1 MKKLGLK
8 IIGILVI
15 GIFLLQSSIVIA
27 ANSEETKLKNE
38 QNEINNE
45 KKEAESDL
53 KEVQA
58 QKSETM
64 QQVEELSTQISDYE
78 SQIEELNG
86 QISELNTK
94 IEESEKKLEK
104 AQEDYTNQEELLNA
118 RLVATY
124 EAGDTSY
131 LDFLLSSESIT
142 DLISNYYLV
151 TEVATSDTELLEKIQ
166 QQKQEIEEAK
176 KELEE
181 SKQELATSKASKQSV
196 TTQLQTAKN
205 EKNQQVAKL
214 SEDEKE
220 IQEHIEELRVAS
232 SQIEKEI
239 KAAQARYAQQ
249 IADLNNKNNANSS
262 GGSSTSGGSYNGG
275 GSGILQRP
283 VSTGTITATM
293 YYSNGSYHG
302 ALDYGIPVG
311 TPIYAAAD
319 GVVIT
324 TANLTSSYGTYV
336 VIQHAGGLQTWYAH
350 GTSGSICVS
359 PGQTVSRG
367 QQIMKSGNTGNSSGP
382 HLHFEVRV
390 APYNYSTCRVD
401 PRNYF

>member
-1 MKKLGLK
+1 V
-8 IIGILVI
+8 ILAA
-15 GIFLLQSSIVIA
+15 SS
-27 ANSEETKLKNE
+27 SEETKLKNE
-38 QNEINNE
+38 QSQIDNE

-53 KEVQA
+53 EEIQA

-64 QQVEELSTQISDYE
+64 QQVEDLSTQISNYE
-78 SQIEELNG
+78 SQIEALDG

-94 IEESEKKLEK
+94 INESEQELQK
-104 AQEDYTNQEELLNA
+104 AQEDYTKQQELLEA

-124 EAGDTSY
+124 EAGETSY
-131 LDFLLSSESIT
+131 LDFILSSNSIT

-151 TEVATSDTELLEKIQ
+151 TEVATNDAELLEKID
-166 QQKQEIEEAK
+166 QQKQEIEAAK
-176 KELEE
+176 QKLES
-181 SKQELATSKASKQSV
+181 SKQELSTSKASKQSI

-220 IQEHIEELRVAS
+220 IQEHIDELQQAS
-232 SQIEKEI
+232 ASIEKEI
-239 KAAQARYAQQ
+239 KAAQERYAAQ
-249 IADLNNKNNANSS
+249 IAALNSKNNSSSSSSSSNTSS
-262 GGSSTSGGSYNGG
+262 GGSSTSGGNYTSG
-275 GSGILQRP
+275 GSGVLQRP

-293 YYSNGSYHG
+293 YYSNGSFHG
-302 ALDYGIPVG
+302 ALDYGVPVG
-311 TPIYAAAD
+311 TPVYAAAD

-324 TANLTSSYGTYV
+324 TANLSGSYGTYV
-336 VIQHAGGLQTWYAH
+336 VIQHADGLQTWYGH

-359 PGQTVSRG
+359 PGQSVSKG
-367 QQIMKSGNTGNSSGP
+367 QKIMLSGNTGNSSGP

-390 APYNYSTCRVD
+390 SPYNYSTCRVD